1 MAAPRTT
8 TSDQGSPGPL
18 TREDRSAP
26 TSAGLRGEVKVGTS
40 GWRYP
45 SWRGDFYP
53 VGLRQRD
60 ELSYLAGRLTA
71 VEVNGS
77 FYSLQRPSSYT
88 TWAAQAPDD
97 FVFAV
102 KGGRFITHMRRLV
115 DVQTPLANFFASGVL
130 ALGDKM
136 GPVLWQ
142 LPARLPFDED
152 LLRTFFD
159 LLPRTTE
166 AAAELALGHD
176 DKLAA
181 DRTLTTP
188 LVSAPIRH
196 ALEPR
201 HETFHSAQAREVL
214 QRNGIA
220 MVISDSAGTWPQF
233 DVVTS
238 DLVYVRLH
246 GDTEL
251 YRSGYSATALQSWA
265 ERIHGWTQDGLDVH
279 VYFDNDA
286 RGHAPHDARALLD
299 VLGTTAAADQ

>member
-1 MAAPRTT
+1 MTRSSRPRTT
-8 TSDQGSPGPL
+8 RPRGHPV
-18 TREDRSAP
+18 
-26 TSAGLRGEVKVGTS
+26 GEVRIGTS

-53 VGLRQRD
+53 SGLRQRD
-60 ELSYLAGRLTA
+60 ELAHLSRELNG

-77 FYSLQRPSSYT
+77 FYSLQRPSSYAA
-88 TWAAQAPDD
+88 WAEQVPDD

-115 DVQTPLANFFASGVL
+115 EARPALANFFASGVL
-130 ALGDKM
+130 ALGSKL

-142 LPARLPFDED
+142 LPASLQFDAQRLGG
-152 LLRTFFD
+152 FFD

-166 AAAELALGHD
+166 AAGELARGHD
-176 DKLAA
+176 DKLAEG
-181 DRTLTTP
+181 RVLTTP

-201 HETFHSAQAREVL
+201 HESFHAPEAREL
-214 QRNGIA
+214 LERNGIA
-220 MVISDSAGTWPQF
+220 MVLSDSAGTWPTF
-233 DVVTS
+233 DTVTA

-251 YRSGYSATALQSWA
+251 YHSGYSPAALEEWA
-265 ERIHGWTQDGLDVH
+265 GRVRAWADQGLDVH

-286 RGHAPHDARALLD
+286 RGHAPHDARALLRL
-299 VLGTTAAADQ
+299 LGSCPAPSPDPAE